1 MSFLRS
7 LSASL
12 LSAGFSFALVTAGCS
27 TNAVGIDDCR
37 EIEEARCKAG
47 KPCGLIDDVDAC
59 QRYYRD
65 HCLHGVSGKDPSGS
79 QVSACVKVIDA
90 AGKCA
95 AHDKDIELTSCEP
108 FVTESHPDI
117 DLTKAC
123 EVVEFPERADEC
135 SFLLNEPLEGAG
147 GAGGDAPT
155 GSAGQGSGGAPTD

>member
-1 MSFLRS
+1 MSLLRS

-27 TNAVGIDDCR
+27 TAAVGIDDCR

-59 QRYYRD
+59 ERYYRD
-65 HCLHGVSGKDPSGS
+65 HCLHGVSEKDPSGS
-79 QVSACVKVIDA
+79 QVSACVKVIEA

-95 AHDKDIELTSCEP
+95 AGDPSAELTACDP
-108 FVTESHPDI
+108 FVTESHP

-135 SFLLNEPLEGAG
+135 AFLHTDSGAG
-147 GAGGDAPT
+147 GAGGDEGEPSA
-155 GSAGQGSGGAPTD
+155 GAGQGSGGAPAE